1 MPFAIINRVALQ
13 ENQEYNNKL
22 PNCVSGTT
30 KRLVA
35 LQIQVDDY
43 RKSDRKM
50 LLILC
55 DKTYCVDIFSGLITR
70 V

>member
-43 RKSDRKM
+43 RKSDRKK
-50 LLILC
+50 LLVVN
-55 DKTYCVDIFSGLITR
+55 TM
-70 V
+70 